1 MQQPGRS
8 YDGILEDLLACQ
20 QLPARVWQQLEA
32 IELADERRSG
42 AFGITAENV
51 SQVIAA
57 RASLFQSVCATV
69 AAELEGKIPSSLR
82 VQTLWNL
89 WLPLA
94 VRLHQCRQVLG
105 RPLIQGILGVQG
117 TGKTTLAS
125 VLRLI
130 LGHLGYRTLSL
141 SLDDL
146 YKTYSDR
153 QRLREADPRLIWRG
167 PPGTHDVDL
176 GIEVL
181 DNLRRCS
188 GVPVRVP
195 RFDKSACGGAG
206 DRTEPEIVEG
216 ADIVL
221 FEGWFV
227 GVRPIDSAAFDS
239 APAPIVT
246 PADCAFAR
254 DMNAKLRDYL
264 PLWERLDRLMVL
276 YPADYRLSVQW
287 RKQAEHQM
295 MAAGKS
301 GMSDADIEEFV
312 KYFWKALHPE
322 LFVKPLL
329 NSPWVDLA
337 IEINPDRCAGAIYK
351 PGGGAEFG

>member
-1 MQQPGRS
+1 
-8 YDGILEDLLACQ
+8 
-20 QLPARVWQQLEA
+20 
-32 IELADERRSG
+32 
-42 AFGITAENV
+42 
-51 SQVIAA
+51 
-57 RASLFQSVCATV
+57 
-69 AAELEGKIPSSLR
+69 
-82 VQTLWNL
+82 
-89 WLPLA
+89 
-94 VRLHQCRQVLG
+94 
-105 RPLIQGILGVQG
+105 
-117 TGKTTLAS
+117 
-125 VLRLI
+125 
-130 LGHLGYRTLSL
+130 L

-153 QRLREADPRLIWRG
+153 QRLRQADPRLIWRG

-227 GVRPIDSAAFDS
+227 GVRPIDPAAFDS

-246 PADCAFAR
+246 PADRAFAR

-276 YPADYRLSVQW
+276 YPVDYRLSVQW